1 MLIKIA
7 PVMTRADEEAAWSV
21 KREVFGLEMGIPMAN
36 LKLPSAAMV
45 LQLLAREEESGQ
57 PVATLALVETSG
69 DAAARAQY
77 GLQFR
82 PNARSVRYTQ
92 LSVLKPYRGIQLS
105 LRLILEGHRLF
116 VEPGHFDYS
125 WLVFNAELASSS
137 LLVQLLKFT
146 PSIATVPS
154 DMGVSRVLVRNE
166 RAPECKAAIRIAEA
180 SLHSLETFPPPPYN
194 IFAAEARRAPG
205 PR

>member
-7 PVMTRADEEAAWSV
+7 PVMTRADEEASWSV

-45 LQLLAREEESGQ
+45 LQLLARDEESGQ

-69 DAAARAQY
+69 DAAARARY
-77 GLQFR
+77 GLQFG
-82 PNARSVRYTQ
+82 PNSRSVRYTQ

-137 LLVQLLKFT
+137 LLVQLLKFA
-146 PSIATVPS
+146 PSMATVPS

-166 RAPECKAAIRIAEA
+166 RAPECRAAIRIAEA
-180 SLHSLETFPPPPYN
+180 SLHSLEAFSAPSYN